1 MSKVKT
7 HKLFP
12 VPIFEYKI
20 QNHDELNKKL
30 EKYIYDLKKKDPE
43 GIKLSNNGGW
53 HSPYFKIGE
62 SEVLK
67 DFVKII
73 QKYLSEIITLDFG
86 WVFKNETSRIYILKM
101 L

>member
-30 EKYIYDLKKKDPE
+30 EKYIYDLKKK
-43 GIKLSNNGGW
+43 
-53 HSPYFKIGE
+53 
-62 SEVLK
+62 
-67 DFVKII
+67 I
-73 QKYLSEIITLDFG
+73 QKE
-86 WVFKNETSRIYILKM
+86 
-101 L
+101 